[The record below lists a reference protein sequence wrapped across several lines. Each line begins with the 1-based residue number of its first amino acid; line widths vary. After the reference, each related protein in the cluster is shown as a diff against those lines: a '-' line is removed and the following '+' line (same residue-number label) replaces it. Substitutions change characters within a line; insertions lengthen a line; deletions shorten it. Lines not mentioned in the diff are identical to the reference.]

1 MNLAILIGS
10 VVLMFVGWGA
20 TYVIVVALKPI
31 AQEFGW
37 PRAVP
42 SLAISFQF
50 IGSGVGGIIMG
61 LLLDRTDMGKPAL
74 VGTLMIS
81 GGALAASTI
90 TAAWELQ
97 LIYAVMI
104 GVFGVG
110 SLSAPLLANIIHWF
124 EHKKGMAVG
133 VVASGQAL
141 AGIIWPPIFGLTM
154 TELGWRGTFFW
165 FGIAAFCLM
174 LPICFFIG
182 RTPPEAEA
190 KGAAKTAGQSGQQA
204 IGPERKLA
212 PNAMQITLCIAI
224 VGCCIAM
231 SLPLAHLVSHATD
244 LGIPVFH
251 AVQIMS
257 LMLATTFLTR
267 CIGVGMLS
275 DRFGGLR
282 ALVTFSIV
290 QAGSLA
296 LLATVDGLVAL
307 YVVAAVFGFGYGGIF
322 PVYAVIV
329 REHLPIMQVGR
340 RTGLVFMFGATGMG
354 IGSWMGGQLYDM
366 TGSYVSAFMIGVG
379 FNLFNLAVIA
389 FLTFRTG
396 RNIRAAVAA

>member
-1 MNLAILIGS
+1 
-10 VVLMFVGWGA
+10 MFVGWGA

-50 IGSGVGGIIMG
+50 VGSGIGGILMG
-61 LLLDRTDMGKPAL
+61 LLLDKTDMGKPAL

-81 GGALAASTI
+81 GGALAASAI
-90 TAAWELQ
+90 TAAWQ
-97 LIYAVMI
+97 LHIIYALMI

-110 SLSAPLLANIIHWF
+110 SLSAPLLANIVRWF
-124 EHKKGMAVG
+124 EFRKGMAVG
-133 VVASGQAL
+133 VVTSGQAL
-141 AGIIWPPIFGLTM
+141 AGIIWTPIFGWTISEM
-154 TELGWRGTFFW
+154 GWRDTFFW
-165 FGIAAFCLM
+165 YGIAAFCLM
-174 LPICFFIG
+174 LPICLFIG
-182 RTPPEAEA
+182 RSPPKTEQPAVRA
-190 KGAAKTAGQSGQQA
+190 PSGALPAQA

-212 PNAMQITLCIAI
+212 TNFMQISLCIAI

-244 LGIPVFH
+244 LGIPINH

-267 CIGVGMLS
+267 FFAVGLLS
-275 DRFGGLR
+275 DSFGGLR
-282 ALVTFSIV
+282 ALIAFSVV
-290 QAGSLA
+290 QAVSLA
-296 LLATVDGLVAL
+296 LLTVVDGMVAL
-307 YVVAAVFGFGYGGIF
+307 YVVAAIFGFGYGGIF

-329 REHLPIMQVGR
+329 REHLPIMEVGR
-340 RTGLVFMFGATGMG
+340 RTGLVFFFGATGMG

-366 TGSYVSAFMIGVG
+366 TGSYVSAFLIGVAFNV
-379 FNLFNLAVIA
+379 FNLVLIA
-389 FLTFRTG
+389 ALTFRTG
-396 RNIRAAVAA
+396 RNIRQAAIA